1 MADTENKEPARNWG
15 KTLFDFFMLFLAV
28 TLGFLADSYRDKQEE
43 RQLAQSLAVELA
55 DDLGDDSAS
64 FADALSR
71 RVLRTE
77 KLEKLFKVLSGN
89 QAVSNDSLYKLV
101 SYADY
106 LPQFKSHRGTYEQ
119 LTNAGYLNYFDKKI
133 ASQLT
138 DYYVAC
144 NQLLDMQTIERQV
157 LLDRLIPFL
166 HLHFHTEN
174 FVSWRREAVFAESTA
189 LRDWDDAA
197 VWQLHNLVNQL
208 RTENEELMT
217 HFKKLQTTAT
227 QLRIGLAESEF
238 K

>member
-1 MADTENKEPARNWG
+1 MAETVNKEPARNWG

-28 TLGFLADSYRDKQEE
+28 TLGFLADSYRDKREE
-43 RQLAQSLAVELA
+43 RQLAQSLAAELV
-55 DDLGDDSAS
+55 DDLSDDSAS
-64 FADALSR
+64 FADALSKR
-71 RVLRTE
+71 ALRTE
-77 KLEKLFKVLSGN
+77 KLEKLFNVLSGN
-89 QAVSNDSLYKLV
+89 NSVSNDSLYKLV

-133 ASQLT
+133 AGQLT

-144 NQLLDMQTIERQV
+144 NQLSDMQAIERQV

-174 FVSWRREAVFAESTA
+174 FVSWRREGVFAESTD

-197 VWQLHNLVNQL
+197 IWQLHNLVNQL
-208 RTENEELMT
+208 RTENAELQI
-217 HFKKLQTTAT
+217 HYEKL
-227 QLRIGLAESEF
+227 LARTIELKAKLGQAPE
-238 K
+238 